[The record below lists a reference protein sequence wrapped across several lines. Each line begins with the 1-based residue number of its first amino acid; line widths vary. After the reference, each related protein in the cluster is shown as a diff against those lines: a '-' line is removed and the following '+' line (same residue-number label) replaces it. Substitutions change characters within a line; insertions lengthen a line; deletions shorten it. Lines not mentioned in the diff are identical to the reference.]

1 MLLTIILVW
10 IAVGLPL
17 GIIVGR
23 IIDAG
28 SRPEPSMPRSGTRRS
43 GIPRSG
49 RRPVQA

>member
-10 IAVGLPL
+10 IAVSLPL

-28 SRPEPSMPRSGTRRS
+28 SRRELGILRSGW
-43 GIPRSG
+43 
-49 RRPVQA
+49 RPVHT